1 MISGIEES
9 RVSVMGGPLPGPR
22 VVSLHM
28 FPDVDRPS
36 QLHTLLLM
44 IWGQFID
51 HDLTRTAITEMHK
64 EDGGGSTIRFHVS
77 YDSFP
82 KYQSL

>member
-1 MISGIEES
+1 M
-9 RVSVMGGPLPGPR
+9 SVRGGPLPDVR

-51 HDLTRTAITEMHK
+51 HDLTRTAITEMHM
-64 EDGGGSTIRFHVS
+64 EDQGTWIFEFFLN
-77 YDSFP
+77 YDFMNLSI
-82 KYQSL
+82 